1 MDCGE
6 RKKEGAKMSEM
17 SEPDFIIPEN
27 DHISE
32 FGEMTINQIVDLL
45 RKYKTNPEAVQFI
58 ADMLEE

>member
-1 MDCGE
+1 
-6 RKKEGAKMSEM
+6 MSEM
-17 SEPDFIIPEN
+17 SEPNFIIPEN
-27 DHISE
+27 DNISE